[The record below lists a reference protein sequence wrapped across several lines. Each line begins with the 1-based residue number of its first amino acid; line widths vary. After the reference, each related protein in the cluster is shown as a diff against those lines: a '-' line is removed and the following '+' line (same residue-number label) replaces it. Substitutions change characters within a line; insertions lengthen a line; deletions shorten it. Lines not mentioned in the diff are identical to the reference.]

1 VRYAPMGV
9 QCVLSEDEGRTWQT
23 DYPIVLRD
31 DGGTPSALWTKRE
44 GLTGGADVGYPITLQ
59 LADGT
64 LYTIYYITL
73 EDGITHIA
81 GTRWRLSR

>member
-1 VRYAPMGV
+1 MAKRGTPPTQSSCA
-9 QCVLSEDEGRTWQT
+9 S
-23 DYPIVLRD
+23 

-59 LADGT
+59 FADGT

-73 EDGITHIA
+73 QDGITHIA
-81 GTRWRLSR
+81 GTRWRIEEAV